1 MTRDLFTK
9 NQPHV
14 VPTRQGSAAYEIP
27 KSSLNHIK
35 IVILGRFTPNVSMGM
50 GRFGIGSPAIG
61 NASEDEG
68 DVSDDDGD
76 GDGDMNDDIVELS
89 DEEGDYYDENGRNV
103 SQEDDAD
110 DWEDLEF

>member
-1 MTRDLFTK
+1 
-9 NQPHV
+9 
-14 VPTRQGSAAYEIP
+14 
-27 KSSLNHIK
+27 
-35 IVILGRFTPNVSMGM
+35 M

-89 DEEGDYYDENGRNV
+89 DEEGDYYELFGWLLPLAPRPTISRTFPNFLYP
-103 SQEDDAD
+103 
-110 DWEDLEF
+110 DLKFKANSSSF

>member
-1 MTRDLFTK
+1 MTRRGRLSLKSQITSPRAQDYTSIK
-9 NQPHV
+9 N
-14 VPTRQGSAAYEIP
+14 
-27 KSSLNHIK
+27 N
-35 IVILGRFTPNVSMGM
+35 LGRFTPNVSMGM
-50 GRFGIGSPAIG
+50 GRFGIGSSAID

-76 GDGDMNDDIVELS
+76 GDGDMDDDIVELS

>member
-1 MTRDLFTK
+1 MGEDDDDVSHGISASEGESD
-9 NQPHV
+9 NEHE
-14 VPTRQGSAAYEIP
+14 GSINL
-27 KSSLNHIK
+27 LNFNNR
-35 IVILGRFTPNVSMGM
+35 RFTPNVSMGM

>member
-1 MTRDLFTK
+1 
-9 NQPHV
+9 
-14 VPTRQGSAAYEIP
+14 
-27 KSSLNHIK
+27 
-35 IVILGRFTPNVSMGM
+35 M
-50 GRFGIGSPAIG
+50 GRFGIGSPAID

-76 GDGDMNDDIVELS
+76 GDGDGDGDMDDDIVELS